1 MSDLDLVHATPGVEL
16 EARPQLARSLGE
28 LEAAVRRDLEI
39 LDYPLKPWFRPVK
52 RPDGAHVYDVVVIGG
67 GHSGLCAAFALKRE
81 KILNSI
87 VLDENPAGMEGP
99 WQTYARMPDLRTRKS
114 VTGAELG
121 YPNLTYRAYFE
132 ARFGAEAYQALKRI
146 TCDEWSS
153 YLAWMRR
160 LLELP
165 VQNDTKVHLIERE
178 DGMFR
183 LDAMTSGK
191 NTAIYARRIVLAS
204 GPLSTGGT
212 TIPDAI
218 AQGLPRGAYGHV
230 YDDVDFAAL
239 KGKRV
244 IVIGAGASA
253 FDNAGTALESG
264 CREVHMLVRRP
275 HIPRLSLIRWTDW
288 SGFLNTYA
296 DLDDDQRWKL
306 AREVQRNPSPPP
318 IRALN
323 RVDKRSDFHIH
334 FSSPPM
340 SARMEGAEVVV
351 VTPNGEHRA
360 DYVLCATGFSA
371 RLEEAPLFASIGR
384 HIALWRDKFTP
395 PDGGSEKFL
404 SSPYLGRHYEF
415 MEKAPGAA
423 PWLKHIFNFSQSAT
437 LSMGPTGRVSGL
449 KYGVRRLM
457 IGVSNSFVREDFDQ
471 HLESVRRYNDSELDG
486 HPWVEKPPNSKGD
499 PS

>member
-1 MSDLDLVHATPGVEL
+1 MSNVGLADMKPEAEAQAPLARTLAEL
-16 EARPQLARSLGE
+16 EAQ
-28 LEAAVRRDLEI
+28 VRRDLEI
-39 LDYPLKPWFRPVK
+39 LDYPIKPWFKPVK
-52 RPDGAHVYDVVVIGG
+52 RTDGAHVHDVVVIGG

-87 VLDENPAGMEGP
+87 VLDENPAGLEGP
-99 WQTYARMPDLRTRKS
+99 WQTYARMPDLRTRKT

-121 YPNLTYRAYFE
+121 YSNLTYRAYFE
-132 ARFGAEAYQALKRI
+132 ARFGAEAYQNLRRI

-160 LLELP
+160 TLDLP
-165 VQNDTKVHLIERE
+165 VQNDARVHLIERDE
-178 DGMFR
+178 GMFR
-183 LDAMTSGK
+183 LNATVAGASA
-191 NTAIYARRIVLAS
+191 TFFARRIILAS

-212 TIPDAI
+212 TIPDPI
-218 AQGLPRGAYGHV
+218 AEGLPKSAYGHV
-230 YDDVDFAAL
+230 YDDVDFAKL
-239 KGKRV
+239 KGKRI

-253 FDNAGTALESG
+253 FDNAATALELG
-264 CREVHMLVRRP
+264 CREVQMLVRRP

-306 AREVQRNPSPPP
+306 AKEVQRNPSPPP

-323 RVDKRSDFHIH
+323 RVDKRPDFHIH
-334 FSSPPM
+334 FDSPPI
-340 SARMEGAEVVV
+340 SARMDGGEVLVA
-351 VTPNGEHRA
+351 TPKGEHRA

-371 RLEEAPLFASIGR
+371 RLDKAPLFASIGK
-384 HIALWRDKFTP
+384 HIALWRDRYTP
-395 PDGGSEKFL
+395 TDGGSEKFL

-415 MEKAPGAA
+415 MEKVPGEA

-486 HPWVEKPPNSKGD
+486 HPWVEKPPATKGEQ
-499 PS
+499 S

>member
-1 MSDLDLVHATPGVEL
+1 MSNMDLAQAAP
-16 EARPQLARSLGE
+16 EAQTQPPLARSLAE
-28 LEAAVRRDLEI
+28 LEAVVRRDLEI
-39 LDYPLKPWFRPVK
+39 LDYPIKPWLRPLK
-52 RPDGAHVYDVVVIGG
+52 RADGAHVYDVVVIGG

-81 KILNSI
+81 KILNAI
-87 VLDENPAGMEGP
+87 VLDENPAGLEGP

-132 ARFGAEAYQALKRI
+132 ARFGADAYQTLRRI

-160 LLELP
+160 LLDLP
-165 VQNDTKVHLIERE
+165 VQNDTRVQLIERD
-178 DGMFR
+178 DGVFR
-183 LDAMTSGK
+183 LDVLSSSRRTPV
-191 NTAIYARRIVLAS
+191 YARRIILAA

-212 TIPDAI
+212 TIPEAI
-218 AQGLPRGAYGHV
+218 ADGLPREAYGHV
-230 YDDVDFAAL
+230 YDDVDFASL
-239 KGKRV
+239 RGKRV

-275 HIPRLSLIRWTDW
+275 HVPRLSLIRWTDW

-306 AREVQRNPSPPP
+306 ASEVQRNPSPPP
-318 IRALN
+318 MRALN
-323 RVDKRSDFHIH
+323 RVDTRSDFHIH
-334 FSSPPM
+334 FDSPPI
-340 SARMEGAEVVV
+340 SARMDGKDVVV
-351 VTPNGEHRA
+351 VTPTAEHRA

-371 RLEEAPLFASIGR
+371 RLDKAPMFASIGR
-384 HIALWRDKFTP
+384 DIALWRDKFAP
-395 PDGGSEKFL
+395 PKGGSEKFL
-404 SSPYLGRHYEF
+404 FSPYLGRHYEF
-415 MEKAPGAA
+415 MEKVPGAA
-423 PWLKHIFNFSQSAT
+423 PWLKYIFNFSQSAT

-486 HPWVEKPPNSKGD
+486 HPWVEKAPAPEAAQS
-499 PS
+499 